1 MLRSRI
7 LRLLAVVL
15 ACAALAGAADGPAA
29 KPPATPVHPVTDT
42 IHGVAITDP
51 YRWLK
56 DQNSPE
62 TRAWIDAQNA
72 YTQQVLSQYGGRS
85 ALHAQIEKVMK
96 IDSISMPARRG
107 DRYFY
112 LRRRAD
118 QNLDMLCVREKG
130 KETVLVDPNTLTP
143 DGSISVVLQ
152 GGSEDGRLLAYG
164 QRKGGA
170 NKTTVT
176 ILDVNT
182 VRPLGDT
189 FPAARYGGFEITPDH
204 KALYYTR
211 YTPGTGPRLPAHHG
225 RCSRH

>member
-1 MLRSRI
+1 MLRSRV
-7 LRLLAVVL
+7 LHLLAVAVVYAAL
-15 ACAALAGAADGPAA
+15 ACAADG
-29 KPPATPVHPVTDT
+29 PPATPAHPVTDT

-51 YRWLK
+51 YRWLE

-72 YTQQVLSQYGGRS
+72 YTQKVLSQYSGRS
-85 ALHAQIEKVMK
+85 ALHAQIEKAMK
-96 IDSISMPARRG
+96 IDSIGIPSHNG

-130 KETVLVDPNTLTP
+130 RETVLVDPNTLTP
-143 DGSISVVLQ
+143 DGSISVVIQ
-152 GGSEDGRLLAYG
+152 GGSEDGSLLAYG

-170 NKTTVT
+170 DEVTVT
-176 ILDVNT
+176 ILDVST
-182 VRPLGDT
+182 RRPLGDI
-189 FPAARYGGFEITPDH
+189 FSAARYGGFHITPDH

-211 YTPGTGPRLPAHHG
+211 YTP
-225 RCSRH
+225 